1 MTTNTGPL
9 KGLRILDMSRI
20 LAGPTCTQ
28 ILGDLGADVIKIER
42 PGAGDDTRKWGPPY
56 VKDSDGNDTSE
67 SAYYLCA
74 NRNKRSLT
82 VDITKQEGQQLIRK
96 LAAKCDVLIENY
108 KVGGLKKYGLDY
120 SSMKDEFPDLIYCSI
135 SGFGQTGPKSHRLGY
150 DFMIQAMGGIMSVT
164 GEPDG
169 SPMKVGVGIADV
181 MCGMYAAVSIL
192 AAIRH
197 RDQSGNS
204 AAGGNGQ
211 HIDLSLLDSQAAWLI
226 NSGSNYLTSGE
237 NQHRLGNAH
246 PNIVPYQVFQTSDS
260 FFVLAVGNEIQF
272 RKFCEFAGAPDLP
285 EDPRFKTN
293 TDRVKNR
300 NILAPML
307 TELTQ
312 RNSTQF
318 WLEGLEK
325 LQVPCGPVNTIKE
338 VFDDPQIQHREM
350 EISLPHPLSGKGDV
364 SLIGSPVKMSAT
376 PVSYRHAP
384 PTLGQH
390 TNEILAEML
399 GMDEEECR
407 ELAQKGVV

>member
-82 VDITKQEGQQLIRK
+82 VDITKQEGQQIIRK

-226 NSGSNYLTSGE
+226 NSGSNYLTSRE

-325 LQVPCGPVNTIKE
+325 LQVPCGPVNTIKD

>member
-82 VDITKQEGQQLIRK
+82 VDITKQEGQQIIRK

>member
-82 VDITKQEGQQLIRK
+82 VDITKQEGQQIIRK

-192 AAIRH
+192 AAIQH

-325 LQVPCGPVNTIKE
+325 LQVPCGPVNTIKD

>member
-192 AAIRH
+192 AAIQH

-307 TELTQ
+307 TKLTQ

-325 LQVPCGPVNTIKE
+325 LQVPCGPVNTIKD

>member
-28 ILGDLGADVIKIER
+28 ILGDLGADVIKVER
-42 PGAGDDTRKWGPPY
+42 PGVGDDTRKWGPPY

-82 VDITKQEGQQLIRK
+82 VDITKQEGQQIIRK
-96 LAAKCDVLIENY
+96 LAVKCDVLIENY

-120 SSMKDEFPDLIYCSI
+120 SAMKEEFPDLIYCSI

-192 AAIRH
+192 AAVRH

-226 NSGSNYLTSGE
+226 NSGSNYLTSGD

-246 PNIVPYQVFQTSDS
+246 PNIVPYQAFQTSDS

-272 RKFCEFAGAPDLP
+272 RKFCEFAGAPELP

-300 NILAPML
+300 KILAPML
-307 TELTQ
+307 NELTQ
-312 RNSTQF
+312 QNSTQF

-325 LQVPCGPVNTIKE
+325 LQVPCGPVNTIKD

-350 EISLPHPLSGKGDV
+350 EISMPHPLSGKGQV
-364 SLIGSPVKMSAT
+364 SLIGSPVKMSET
-376 PVSYRHAP
+376 PVSYRNAP

-390 TNEILAEML
+390 TDEILEEVL
-399 GMDEEECR
+399 GMDEDER
-407 ELAQKGVV
+407 RVLANNGVV